1 MSQLLTVALG
11 GALGS
16 VGRYLFVIHAGRL
29 FGMDFPWGTLGVN
42 VLGSFL
48 MGLLIGAG
56 TLVLEMSQEVRLF
69 LAVGFLGGFTT
80 FSSFSLDAMSLFQ
93 RGAWVAGSAYVGGS
107 VLAGLA
113 AFGIGMA
120 VWRLWV

>member
-16 VGRYLFVIHAGRL
+16 MGRYLFVVSATRWL
-29 FGMDFPWGTLGVN
+29 GMDFPWGTLGVN

-48 MGLLIGAG
+48 MGFLIGAG
-56 TLVLEMSQEVRLF
+56 ALVLEMSQEVRLF

-80 FSSFSLDAMSLFQ
+80 FSSFSLDAMTLFQ
-93 RGAWVAGSAYVGGS
+93 RGAWLAGSAYVGGS

-120 VWRLWV
+120 VWRLWA

>member
-16 VGRYLFVIHAGRL
+16 VGRYLFVVHATRL
-29 FGMDFPWGTLGVN
+29 MGMDFPWGTLGVN

-80 FSSFSLDAMSLFQ
+80 FSSFSLDAMTLFQ
-93 RGAWVAGSAYVGGS
+93 RGAWLAGSAYVCGS

-120 VWRLWV
+120 VWRLWA